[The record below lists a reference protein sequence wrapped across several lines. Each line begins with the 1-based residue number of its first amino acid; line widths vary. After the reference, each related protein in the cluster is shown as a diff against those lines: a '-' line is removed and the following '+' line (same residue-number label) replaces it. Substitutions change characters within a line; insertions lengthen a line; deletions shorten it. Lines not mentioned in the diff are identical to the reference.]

1 MTEPQ
6 ILIVDDDPA
15 LLQALPQALQLRM
28 APVAIH
34 TSDSAVAALDLMATT
49 DYDAIISDIKM
60 PGMDGLALLDAI
72 QELQPHTP
80 TLLITGHGEHDLAV
94 QALRGGAYD
103 FIQKPIDR
111 DYVVTSL
118 NRAIAMHRLDRQV
131 EEQQAALECHAAE
144 LEQAVEERTRELR
157 EANHRMDEF
166 LAMAGHELKTPL
178 TSIKGYIQ
186 LAQLRLAGIVGQDA
200 EAAHIVRA
208 RTLLERAEGQT
219 VRLNRLVNDLL
230 DVSRIQAGKLE
241 FRLGP
246 TDLAAI
252 VRAAV
257 EEQREWAPDRA
268 ICLEMP
274 AGLSVPIVADADR
287 IGQVVTNYLTNAL
300 KYSPGDCPVTVGLEA
315 LPAQVRVWVRDEG
328 PGLPAAE
335 QERIWERFYRA
346 SGIERQHHSHSDLG
360 LGLHISRI
368 IVEQH
373 HGQVGVESAPGT
385 GSTFWFTLPV
395 ESGEYRRR
403 DAAPPLVSAPASCR
417 C

>member
-1 MTEPQ
+1 MTVPQ

-72 QELQPHTP
+72 QERQPHTP
-80 TLLITGHGEHDLAV
+80 MLLITGHGEHDLAV

-118 NRAIAMHRLDRQV
+118 NRAIAMRRLDCQV
-131 EEQQAALECHAAE
+131 EEQQAALERHAAE

-157 EANHRMDEF
+157 EANRRMDEF

-230 DVSRIQAGKLE
+230 DVSRIQAGRLE
-241 FRLGP
+241 LRLGP

-287 IGQVVTNYLTNAL
+287 IGQVLTNYLTNAL
-300 KYSPGDCPVTVGLEA
+300 KYSPNARPVTVSLEA
-315 LPAQVRVWVRDEG
+315 LPAQARVWVRDEG

-346 SGIERQHHSHSDLG
+346 SEIAQQDSSPSGLG

-395 ESGEYRRR
+395 ESGAYRRR

>member
-1 MTEPQ
+1 MTVPQ
-6 ILIVDDDPA
+6 ILIVDDDAA

-28 APVAIH
+28 APVAIQ
-34 TSDSAVAALDLMATT
+34 TSDSAVAALDVVATT

-72 QELQPHTP
+72 QELQPRTP

-94 QALRGGAYD
+94 QALRRGAYD

-111 DYVVTSL
+111 DYLVASL
-118 NRAIAMHRLDRQV
+118 NRAIAMRQLDRQV
-131 EEQQAALECHAAE
+131 GEQQAALERHTAA

-157 EANHRMDEF
+157 EANRRMDEF
-166 LAMAGHELKTPL
+166 LAIAGHELKTPL
-178 TSIKGYIQ
+178 TSIKGNIQ
-186 LAQLRLAGIVGQDA
+186 LAQRRLARVVGQEA
-200 EAAHIVRA
+200 EAELLALA
-208 RTLLERAEGQT
+208 RILLVLERAEGQT
-219 VRLNRLVNDLL
+219 ARLNRLVNDLL
-230 DVSRIQAGKLE
+230 DVSRIQTGTLDL
-241 FRLGP
+241 RLGP

-257 EEQREWAPDRA
+257 EEQREWAPDRT

-300 KYSPGDCPVTVGLEA
+300 KYSPDDRPVTVGLETM
-315 LPAQVRVWVRDEG
+315 PARARVWVRDEG

-346 SGIERQHHSHSDLG
+346 SGIAQQDSSHSGLG
-360 LGLHISRI
+360 LGLHISRT

-373 HGQVGVESAPGT
+373 HGQVGVESVPGT

-395 ESGEYRRR
+395 ESEE
-403 DAAPPLVSAPASCR
+403 
-417 C
+417 

>member
-1 MTEPQ
+1 
-6 ILIVDDDPA
+6 
-15 LLQALPQALQLRM
+15 M

-34 TSDSAVAALDLMATT
+34 TSDSAGAALDLMATT
-49 DYDAIISDIKM
+49 DFDAIISDIKM
-60 PGMDGLALLDAI
+60 PGMDGLALLNVI

-111 DYVVTSL
+111 DYVVASL
-118 NRAIAMHRLDRQV
+118 NRAITMRQLDRQV
-131 EEQQAALECHAAE
+131 EEQQAALERHAAA

-157 EANHRMDEF
+157 EANRRMDEF
-166 LAMAGHELKTPL
+166 LAIAGHELRSPL

-186 LAQLRLAGIVGQDA
+186 LAQLRLARIVGQEA
-200 EAAHIVRA
+200 EAEHLMRA

-219 VRLNRLVNDLL
+219 VRLNRMVNELL
-230 DVSRIQAGKLE
+230 DVSRVQAGKLE
-241 FRLGP
+241 LRLAP
-246 TDLAAI
+246 TDLAAM

-257 EEQREWAPDRA
+257 EDQREWAPDRA
-268 ICLEMP
+268 ICLEMT
-274 AGLSVPIVADADR
+274 AGPSVPIVADADR
-287 IGQVVTNYLTNAL
+287 LGQVVTNYLTNAL
-300 KYSPGDCPVTVGLEA
+300 KYSPDARPVTVGLEA
-315 LPAQVRVWVRDEG
+315 LPAQARVWVRDEG

-346 SGIERQHHSHSDLG
+346 SGIEQQDNSHSGLG

-373 HGQVGVESAPGT
+373 HGQVGVESAPGM
-385 GSTFWFTLPV
+385 GSTFWFTLPL
-395 ESGEYRRR
+395 ESGEYHRR
-403 DAAPPLVSAPASCR
+403 DAAPPLLSAPAYCQRSPR
-417 C
+417 PQAHLAGSPV